1 VLIGEGVPL
10 TIIISN
16 PGTGI
21 ATGVTLEE
29 DVPDGLSHPA
39 GNELEYEIGSLRP
52 GESRKIELSL
62 TAAKPG
68 LISNLLLVR
77 GDGNL
82 VAEDRL
88 ELEVVA
94 PQLQLALT
102 GPSKRYLE
110 RQATYNVRIANPG
123 TAAAENIELV
133 TYLPKGL
140 KFVSTDNQG
149 QYDAQNHAVYWS
161 LEELPPRMTGDVTV
175 TAMPIETG
183 QQKLRVEG
191 RGDLGLTAAYDQEVL
206 VEGLAELFFQVVDAA
221 DPIEV
226 NSETEYE
233 IRVINQGSK
242 TDTNVRVIAQLPVDL
257 EPIGGDGPTRVRVD
271 GQNVIFEPLARLAP
285 KGSAVY
291 KVRVR
296 GVRPGDH
303 RVRVQVVSDEVRT
316 PVNKEESTRVYADQ

>member
-1 VLIGEGVPL
+1 
-10 TIIISN
+10 
-16 PGTGI
+16 
-21 ATGVTLEE
+21 
-29 DVPDGLSHPA
+29 
-39 GNELEYEIGSLRP
+39 
-52 GESRKIELSL
+52 
-62 TAAKPG
+62 
-68 LISNLLLVR
+68 
-77 GDGNL
+77 
-82 VAEDRL
+82 
-88 ELEVVA
+88 LEVVA

-123 TAAAENIELV
+123 TAAAKNIELV

-191 RGDLGLTAAYDQEVL
+191 RGDLGLTAAFDQEVL
-206 VEGLAELFFQVVDAA
+206 VEGLAELFFQVVDSA

-226 NSETEYE
+226 DSETEYE
-233 IRVINQGSK
+233 IRVVNQGSK
-242 TDTNVRVIAQLPVDL
+242 TDTNVRVIVQMPIDL

-296 GVRPGDH
+296 GAGAGDH

-316 PVNKEESTRVYADQ
+316 PVSKEESTRVYADQ